1 MNEFARMQH
10 GLPRPGASPEMGISL
25 MSPEPEEIDFDDM
38 RPDDPAVWI
47 DVVRRQEVDDDLHRR
62 IERQLCDPELIA
74 EHEDDCAVCGHGS
87 GMYQCQVRLA
97 IIQDGSEA
105 RLRQMDQERAM
116 MEAPPA
122 HMISRKRPAD
132 DDDIEETAPK
142 RQHIDRLPTRTA
154 KANRCLPSLEDVV
167 ESIELDA
174 ATTSHPDRMYFA
186 IYATFITDPNLPLPR
201 SILDSDWTFDSL
213 TIRHSLGFSHLIV
226 KTHVDDK
233 IGGPDDLA
241 SDWLEGL
248 ISSCECYGAKK
259 MTVEYSAERE
269 MVREEAGLWMED
281 VVVGWLGV
289 KECELVEKEWSAKK

>member
-10 GLPRPGASPEMGISL
+10 GLPLPGASPEIGISL
-25 MSPEPEEIDFDDM
+25 MSLEPEEIDFDDM
-38 RPDDPAVWI
+38 SPDDPAAWI
-47 DVVRRQEVDDDLHRR
+47 DVVRQQEADEDLHRR
-62 IERQLCDPELIA
+62 IERKLCDPKLIA
-74 EHEDDCAVCGHGS
+74 EHEDDCAVCGDGS

-105 RLRQMDQERAM
+105 RLRQMDQEHVM

-174 ATTSHPDRMYFA
+174 ATTSHPDRMYFT

-226 KTHVDDK
+226 KTHLDDK

-248 ISSCECYGAKK
+248 ISSCECYDAKK

-281 VVVGWLGV
+281 VVVGWLGF